1 MEGGRVAC
9 DARDARPSAEDA
21 EAGPEPS
28 TGDVSDA
35 ASVGAGTPDR
45 APRPP
50 ARRARRIVRR
60 ARYLAA
66 RHAVLLVASAAAL
79 ATMAVVP
86 PDAAYAGYLDL
97 RTIGCLFGILAVVAA
112 LRRLGVFER
121 AARLVVDRFATCRG
135 AVAALVGATL
145 VLSMVATND
154 MALIMMLPLAAATLL
169 EAGWG
174 RALPV
179 AFVLQNL
186 AANLGGMVLP
196 FGNPQNLYLYEFF
209 GIPLGDFLATMAL
222 PFAVSV
228 ALIALCCALL
238 VPVDAG
244 KGVRAG
250 RVTPRR
256 EEGARPAENVPAG
269 FDRRDA
275 GDAGAASR
283 RALSG
288 AGEGSVEPGR
298 ASGVS
303 QDPAGRARAD
313 AERTELAPSR
323 GAAGGACAG
332 GGPSAASGAR
342 ARVFRPR
349 LSRRARALICLGLL
363 VLMVAYVLRVVP
375 WPAAVAVVAGA
386 LLALDRRALAQ
397 VDYGLLLTFACF
409 FVFAGNMARI
419 PQVVEVLAPLM
430 ADGGLWVSAGASQV
444 ISNVPAAVLLSHF
457 TGEWAPLLV
466 GVNVGGAGTLVAS
479 LAGLITFSHYRS
491 VRALFARSPRE
502 GVPRTRVFLAWFTAL
517 GFAFLAVLLAV
528 CAAAFA

>member
-35 ASVGAGTPDR
+35 ASAGAGTSGQ

-50 ARRARRIVRR
+50 ARRARRIARR

-66 RHAVLLVASAAAL
+66 RHAVLLVAAAAAL

-112 LRRLGVFER
+112 LHRLGVFER

-179 AFVLQNL
+179 AFVLQSL

-196 FGNPQNLYLYEFF
+196 FGNPQNLYLYSCYGIGLGEFVQVMAV
-209 GIPLGDFLATMAL
+209 PFLVATAL
-222 PFAVSV
+222 VLLA
-228 ALIALCCALL
+228 CALL
-238 VPVDAG
+238 ARTPDSAPAKMEPVP
-244 KGVRAG
+244 KQPLG
-250 RVTPRR
+250 RRR
-256 EEGARPAENVPAG
+256 LVAYG
-269 FDRRDA
+269 
-275 GDAGAASR
+275 
-283 RALSG
+283 L
-288 AGEGSVEPGR
+288 
-298 ASGVS
+298 
-303 QDPAGRARAD
+303 
-313 AERTELAPSR
+313 L
-323 GAAGGACAG
+323 
-332 GGPSAASGAR
+332 
-342 ARVFRPR
+342 
-349 LSRRARALICLGLL
+349 LGLT
-363 VLMVAYVLRVVP
+363 VLAVLRIVPIGVAVV
-375 WPAAVAVVAGA
+375 AVAVV
-386 LLALDRRALAQ
+386 LARTDRRALRA
-397 VDYGLLLTFACF
+397 VDYPLLLTFACF
-409 FVFAGNMARI
+409 FVFAGNMARM
-419 PQVVEVLAPLM
+419 PFLSEALTGLM
-430 ADGGLWVSAGASQV
+430 AADGLLVAAGLSQV

-457 TGEWAPLLV
+457 TSDWPALLA
-466 GVNVGGAGTLVAS
+466 GVNVGGAGTLVGSLAS
-479 LAGLITFSHYRS
+479 LITLQHFSS
-491 VRALFARSPRE
+491 VRKVFPALDGLPE
-502 GVPRTRVFLAWFTAL
+502 LRTSHFLGLFTTLNA
-517 GFAFLAVLLAV
+517 GFLAVLLLT
-528 CAAAFA
+528 CRLCGL

>member
-1 MEGGRVAC
+1 VEGRRVAC
-9 DARDARPSAEDA
+9 DARDARPPAEDA

-35 ASVGAGTPDR
+35 AGVGAGMPGR
-45 APRPP
+45 ACRPP

-66 RHAVLLVASAAAL
+66 RHAVLLVAAAAAL

-256 EEGARPAENVPAG
+256 EEGARPAESAPAG
-269 FDRRDA
+269 FGGRDV

-313 AERTELAPSR
+313 AERTALAPSR
-323 GAAGGACAG
+323 GATGGAHAG
-332 GGPSAASGAR
+332 GGPSAASSAR
-342 ARVFRPR
+342 AFRPR

-363 VLMVAYVLRVVP
+363 VLMVASVLRVVP

-386 LLALDRRALAQ
+386 LLVLDRRALAQ

-517 GFAFLAVLLAV
+517 GFGFPAVLLAV
-528 CAAAFA
+528 CAAALA